1 MADAADPDA
10 IQELSDEFIRTQGH
24 VGSVMRVLFLSDFF
38 KSEQARFA
46 RVKSPAE
53 LVAGTAR
60 LAGSHQTADWSI
72 VDLAMEANYMG
83 QEILNPPSVEGWHT
97 GTEWVDTGTLVERVN
112 SAGKEMG
119 DVTRP
124 GVRAIVDRLKDRGK
138 TMSPEETVEA
148 CLLLLGDL
156 RVSQSTR
163 DHLVEYAAAQ
173 GDFSFETGAIDSCAG
188 PRVAELLQLIVAT
201 REYQLA

>member
-1 MADAADPDA
+1 M
-10 IQELSDEFIRTQGH
+10 
-24 VGSVMRVLFLSDFF
+24 
-38 KSEQARFA
+38 
-46 RVKSPAE
+46 
-53 LVAGTAR
+53 
-60 LAGSHQTADWSI
+60 
-72 VDLAMEANYMG
+72 
-83 QEILNPPSVEGWHT
+83 
-97 GTEWVDTGTLVERVN
+97 ERVN

-124 GVRAIVDRLKDRGK
+124 GVRAIVDRLKGRDK

-173 GDFSFETGAIDSCAG
+173 GDFRFETGAIDSCAG